1 MNKFLY
7 ALRSIGI
14 TIVGVVIA
22 VLVTSGLHQLF
33 SLFLDPLPMEDL
45 MAADWTGRSNIME
58 SYMAANP
65 FAIYSMLI
73 AHSFG
78 SALAVYWY
86 VRATKVPSWKTEK
99 GIKPVT
105 GAIVLLAL
113 WIWGDVQNDL
123 YDVPVGVFWT
133 TVDVIIT
140 VTVTALAFVIAGGL
154 RKHEGPA
161 RVTSEEEVYRG

>member
-78 SALAVYWY
+78 SAFAVYWY
-86 VRATKVPSWKTEK
+86 VRATKVPSWRTEK

-140 VTVTALAFVIAGGL
+140 VAVTALAFVIAGGL

>member
-1 MNKFLY
+1 
-7 ALRSIGI
+7 
-14 TIVGVVIA
+14 
-22 VLVTSGLHQLF
+22 
-33 SLFLDPLPMEDL
+33 
-45 MAADWTGRSNIME
+45 ME

-86 VRATKVPSWKTEK
+86 VRATKVPSWRTEK

-161 RVTSEEEVYRG
+161 SVSSEEEVYRG

>member
-22 VLVTSGLHQLF
+22 VQVTSGLHQLF

-45 MAADWTGRSNIME
+45 MAADWAGRSNIME
-58 SYMAANP
+58 TYMAANP

-78 SALAVYWY
+78 SALAV
-86 VRATKVPSWKTEK
+86 
-99 GIKPVT
+99 
-105 GAIVLLAL
+105 
-113 WIWGDVQNDL
+113 
-123 YDVPVGVFWT
+123 
-133 TVDVIIT
+133 
-140 VTVTALAFVIAGGL
+140 
-154 RKHEGPA
+154 
-161 RVTSEEEVYRG
+161 

>member
-33 SLFLDPLPMEDL
+33 SIFLDPLPMEDL
-45 MAADWTGRSNIME
+45 MAADWSGRSNIME
-58 SYMAANP
+58 TYMAANP

-86 VRATKVPSWKTEK
+86 VRATKVPSWRTEK

-133 TVDVIIT
+133 TIDVIIT
-140 VTVTALAFVIAGGL
+140 VALTALAFVIAGGL

>member
-45 MAADWTGRSNIME
+45 MAADWAGRSNIME
-58 SYMAANP
+58 SYMATNP
-65 FAIYSMLI
+65 FAIYSMLV
-73 AHSFG
+73 AHSLG

-86 VRATKVPSWKTEK
+86 VRATKVPSWRTEK
-99 GIKPVT
+99 GIKPYRSRCFART
-105 GAIVLLAL
+105 LDMGRCTKRSLRRACRRVLDHCRCNHYCCSDCACLCNC
-113 WIWGDVQNDL
+113 WR
-123 YDVPVGVFWT
+123 
-133 TVDVIIT
+133 
-140 VTVTALAFVIAGGL
+140 IA
-154 RKHEGPA
+154 
-161 RVTSEEEVYRG
+161 

>member
-45 MAADWTGRSNIME
+45 MAADWAGRSNIME
-58 SYMAANP
+58 NYMAANP

-86 VRATKVPSWKTEK
+86 VRATKVPSWRTEK

>member
-33 SLFLDPLPMEDL
+33 SIFLDPLPMEDL
-45 MAADWTGRSNIME
+45 MAADWSGRSNIME
-58 SYMAANP
+58 TYMAANP
-65 FAIYSMLI
+65 FAICSMLI

-86 VRATKVPSWKTEK
+86 VRATKVPSWRTEK

-133 TVDVIIT
+133 TIDVIIT
-140 VTVTALAFVIAGGL
+140 VALTALAFVIAGGL

>member
-33 SLFLDPLPMEDL
+33 SIFLDALPMEDL
-45 MAADWTGRSNIME
+45 MAADWAGRSNIME
-58 SYMAANP
+58 TYMAANP

-86 VRATKVPSWKTEK
+86 VRATKVPSWRTEK

-133 TVDVIIT
+133 AVDVIIT
-140 VTVTALAFVIAGGL
+140 VAVTALAFVIAGGL

>member
-45 MAADWTGRSNIME
+45 MAADWAGRSNIME
-58 SYMAANP
+58 TYMAANP

-86 VRATKVPSWKTEK
+86 VRATKVPSWRTEK
-99 GIKPVT
+99 ESSRSQVRLSCSHSGY
-105 GAIVLLAL
+105 GAMYKTI
-113 WIWGDVQNDL
+113 
-123 YDVPVGVFWT
+123 FT
-133 TVDVIIT
+133 TC
-140 VTVTALAFVIAGGL
+140 L
-154 RKHEGPA
+154 
-161 RVTSEEEVYRG
+161 

>member
-22 VLVTSGLHQLF
+22 VLVTSGLHLLF
-33 SLFLDPLPMEDL
+33 ALFLDDLPVEDL
-45 MAADWTGRSNIME
+45 LAADWAGRTNVME
-58 SYMAANP
+58 SYMTANS
-65 FAIYSMLI
+65 FAIYSTLI

-99 GIKPVT
+99 GIKPYT
-105 GAIVLLAL
+105 GAVVLLAL
-113 WIWGDVQNDL
+113 WIWGDV
-123 YDVPVGVFWT
+123 PVGVLWT
-133 TVDVIIT
+133 TIDVV
-140 VTVTALAFVIAGGL
+140 VTVALTALAFVIAGGL
-154 RKHEGPA
+154 RKHEGTES
-161 RVTSEEEVYRG
+161 VSTEDGVYRG

>member
-14 TIVGVVIA
+14 TIVGVIIA

-45 MAADWTGRSNIME
+45 MAADWAGRSSIME
-58 SYMAANP
+58 TYMAANP
-65 FAIYSMLI
+65 FAVYSMLI

-78 SALAVYWY
+78 SALAVYWF
-86 VRATKVPSWKTEK
+86 VRATKVPSWRTEK

-140 VTVTALAFVIAGGL
+140 VAVTALAFVIAGGL

-161 RVTSEEEVYRG
+161 RVSSEEEVYRG

>member
-33 SLFLDPLPMEDL
+33 SIFLDALPMEDL
-45 MAADWTGRSNIME
+45 MAADWSGRSNIME

-86 VRATKVPSWKTEK
+86 VRATKVPSWRTEK

-133 TVDVIIT
+133 TIDVIIT
-140 VTVTALAFVIAGGL
+140 VALTALAFVIAGGL

>member
-45 MAADWTGRSNIME
+45 MAADWAGRSNIME

-78 SALAVYWY
+78 AALAVYWY
-86 VRATKVPSWKTEK
+86 VRATKVPSWRTEK

-140 VTVTALAFVIAGGL
+140 VAVTALAFIIGGGL

-161 RVTSEEEVYRG
+161 RVSSEEEVYRG

>member
-33 SLFLDPLPMEDL
+33 SLFLDPLPMENL
-45 MAADWTGRSNIME
+45 MAADWAGRSNIME

-86 VRATKVPSWKTEK
+86 VRASKVPSWRTEK

>member
-14 TIVGVVIA
+14 AIVGVVIA

-33 SLFLDPLPMEDL
+33 SVFLDPLPMEDL
-45 MAADWTGRSNIME
+45 MAADWAGRTNVME

-73 AHSFG
+73 AHSLG

-86 VRATKVPSWKTEK
+86 VRATKVPSWRTEK

-123 YDVPVGVFWT
+123 YDVPVGVLWT
-133 TVDVIIT
+133 TIDVV
-140 VTVTALAFVIAGGL
+140 VTVALTALAFVIAGGL

>member
-22 VLVTSGLHQLF
+22 VLVTSGLHLLF
-33 SLFLDPLPMEDL
+33 ALFLDDLPVEDL
-45 MAADWTGRSNIME
+45 LAADWAGRTNVME

-86 VRATKVPSWKTEK
+86 VRATKHTFVENRKRNQ
-99 GIKPVT
+99 
-105 GAIVLLAL
+105 AL
-113 WIWGDVQNDL
+113 HGSCCIARALDL
-123 YDVPVGVFWT
+123 GRC
-133 TVDVIIT
+133 
-140 VTVTALAFVIAGGL
+140 AKRSL
-154 RKHEGPA
+154 
-161 RVTSEEEVYRG
+161 

>member
-14 TIVGVVIA
+14 AIVGVVIA

-33 SLFLDPLPMEDL
+33 SVFLDPLPMEDL
-45 MAADWTGRSNIME
+45 MAADWAGRTNVME

-73 AHSFG
+73 AHSLG

-86 VRATKVPSWKTEK
+86 VRATKVPSWRTEK

-140 VTVTALAFVIAGGL
+140 VAITALAFAIAGGL

-161 RVTSEEEVYRG
+161 SVTSEEEVYRG

>member
-1 MNKFLY
+1 
-7 ALRSIGI
+7 
-14 TIVGVVIA
+14 
-22 VLVTSGLHQLF
+22 
-33 SLFLDPLPMEDL
+33 
-45 MAADWTGRSNIME
+45 
-58 SYMAANP
+58 
-65 FAIYSMLI
+65 MLI

-86 VRATKVPSWKTEK
+86 VRASKVPSWRTEK
-99 GIKPVT
+99 GIKPFT

-123 YDVPVGVFWT
+123 YDLPVGLFWT

-140 VTVTALAFVIAGGL
+140 VAVTALAFVIAGGL

>member
-1 MNKFLY
+1 MVSGS
-7 ALRSIGI
+7 RSLPSL
-14 TIVGVVIA
+14 TR
-22 VLVTSGLHQLF
+22 TGLHHLF
-33 SLFLDPLPMEDL
+33 SLFLDALPMEDL
-45 MAADWTGRSNIME
+45 MAADWAGRSNIME

-86 VRATKVPSWKTEK
+86 VRATKVPSWRTEK

-140 VTVTALAFVIAGGL
+140 VAVTALAFVIAGGL